1 MTNKSRTKY
10 LEQTYHK
17 KAGSIRLFV
26 IPLIIVCGSVLIIYL
41 ISSLLTEKKDYN
53 DYLNDIRQG
62 GSNAK
67 WQSAYELAFYL
78 QRSNLDKIIDDHL
91 LAEIIDLH
99 ENTQFDDPRI
109 RRYLTLA
116 LGNLKSLKTL
126 TPLRQAIRDSDAE
139 TRLYALWAIGNIG
152 TNEIQNDIE
161 QQLNSDDPALRK
173 LAAHLLGSFDNIDS
187 KEALNKALDDPI
199 ADVAWNA
206 ALSLSEINDPSG
218 LFILSK
224 MIDRQHLNEM
234 PGMTEDLKKQT
245 ILSAIQAIGKLDSAI
260 KIKNQILILKN
271 NDPNYE
277 IRQAASVV
285 LEKINLYN

>member
-67 WQSAYELAFYL
+67 WQSAYELAY
-78 QRSNLDKIIDDHL
+78 
-91 LAEIIDLH
+91 

-285 LEKINLYN
+285 LEKINLYD